1 MLTISR
7 TGRNAKH
14 GGGQPWAWLLLLL
27 LACQPH
33 AHAGGILVVASSGA
47 ELYSRF
53 IEGFT
58 SSLPGSK
65 PGAGIPD
72 TTVVYL
78 DKHTLTDDDL
88 AARKVVI
95 TVGSRAARDVAARQA
110 DIPVLHTIIPESVFL
125 TLAAPPAACTMQ
137 SAIFIDQPFARQVA
151 LAQVL
156 FPDAVDYGVLLG
168 PTSSQRRAEIDAL
181 KKDIDRRLVV
191 RIAAR
196 ESDIAAV
203 TNGLLQQVDLL
214 IAVNDP
220 LVLNRENAKW
230 LLYSAYQRRLPVIGF
245 SRAYVRAGAAGAVFS
260 EPEQMARQAAEIV
273 QRQIASPT
281 ACLPAAGFPRYF
293 SVAIN
298 QSVCSSLGGVLCNED
313 ALGELVAN
321 REPGR

>member
-7 TGRNAKH
+7 SRKNAKT

-27 LACQPH
+27 LACQTH
-33 AHAGGILVVASSGA
+33 AHAGGILVVASSSA

-53 IEGFT
+53 IERFT
-58 SSLPGSK
+58 SSLPGSS
-65 PGAGIPD
+65 PGTGVPD
-72 TTVVYL
+72 ITVVYL

-88 AARKVVI
+88 AAHSI
-95 TVGSRAARDVAARQA
+95 IIPVGTRAARDVAARQL
-110 DIPVLHTIIPESVFL
+110 DIPVLHTIIPESVYL
-125 TLAAPPAACTMQ
+125 TLATPPATCTMQ
-137 SAIFIDQPFARQVA
+137 SAIFIDQPLARQVA
-151 LAQVL
+151 LAQAL

-168 PTSSQRRAEIDAL
+168 PTSRQRQAEIDAL
-181 KKDIDRRLVV
+181 EKDIDLRLVV
-191 RIAAR
+191 NIADR
-196 ESDIAAV
+196 ETDIAAV

-220 LVLNRENAKW
+220 LALNRENAKW

-298 QSVCSSLGGVLCNED
+298 QSVCSSLGGALCNED
-313 ALGELVAN
+313 ALGELLAN

>member
-1 MLTISR
+1 MTISR
-7 TGRNAKH
+7 TWQNAKIS
-14 GGGQPWAWLLLLL
+14 GGQPWAWLLLLL
-27 LACQPH
+27 LVCQAH
-33 AHAGGILVVASSGA
+33 AHAAGILIVASSGT

-53 IEGFT
+53 IERLT
-58 SSLPGSK
+58 SSLPGSN

-72 TTVVYL
+72 ITVVYL
-78 DKHTLTDDDL
+78 DKHTLTDGDL
-88 AARKVVI
+88 AARNI
-95 TVGSRAARDVAARQA
+95 IIPVGTRAARDVAARQP

-137 SAIFIDQPFARQVA
+137 SAIFIDQPLARQAA
-151 LAQVL
+151 LAQAL

-168 PTSSQRRAEIDAL
+168 PTSSQRQTEIDAL

-260 EPEQMARQAAEIV
+260 EPEQMARQAAEVV

-298 QSVCSSLGGVLCNED
+298 QSVCSSLGGALCNEES
-313 ALGELVAN
+313 LGELLAT
-321 REPGR
+321 REHGR